1 MSAQQKKHPFDFKT
15 QYGLGLSTQDDEI
28 VVDFF
33 CGGGGAGTG
42 QERGLGRA
50 VNVAKN
56 HSASAIN
63 MHTVNH
69 PGAVHYTTDVFDG
82 DPDTEC
88 GGKTVGWFYMS
99 PDCTHHSQ
107 AASGQPHKRE
117 IRNMS
122 WIGVKWVGKKKP
134 RVISLE
140 NVKQI
145 LQWGALIAKR
155 CKSTGRVVKLGGGV
169 AAPGGYLAAYCNA
182 RTLSNI
188 VGQVTNA
195 RTPSQQSLPDFFY
208 SAPQRPDN
216 SDACDHDSLLTFE
229 INH

>member
-15 QYGLGLSTQDDEI
+15 QYGLGFSPQDDEI

-42 QERGLGRA
+42 LEMGLGRA

-56 HSASAIN
+56 HSPAAIS

-88 GGKTVGWFYMS
+88 GGKAVGWFHMS

-107 AASGQPHKRE
+107 AAGGQPRKRE
-117 IRNMS
+117 IRNLS
-122 WIGVKWVGKKKP
+122 WIGLKWAGKKKP

-145 LQWGALIAKR
+145 LQWGPWWPSVTKP
-155 CKSTGRVVKLGGGV
+155 LGG
-169 AAPGGYLAAYCNA
+169 
-182 RTLSNI
+182 
-188 VGQVTNA
+188 
-195 RTPSQQSLPDFFY
+195 
-208 SAPQRPDN
+208 
-216 SDACDHDSLLTFE
+216 
-229 INH
+229 